1 MNEFLV
7 FIILFTYSHSNHI
20 SETLYS
26 FLLQNYNNWECFI
39 VDDDS
44 IDKTNAVKHS
54 ENINNLYQNSFN
66 EKLAVNS
73 NNII

>member
-1 MNEFLV
+1 
-7 FIILFTYSHSNHI
+7 
-20 SETLYS
+20 
-26 FLLQNYNNWECFI
+26 LLQNYNNWECFI